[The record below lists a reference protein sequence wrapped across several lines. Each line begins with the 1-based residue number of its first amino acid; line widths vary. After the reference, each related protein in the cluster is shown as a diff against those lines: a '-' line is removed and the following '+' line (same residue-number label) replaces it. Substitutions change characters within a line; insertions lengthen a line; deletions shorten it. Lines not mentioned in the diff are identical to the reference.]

1 MTEDNKRTWTE
12 ELEIA
17 GKDLLSVIESVIKDG
32 TAKRVVI
39 RNKEGR
45 SLLEIP
51 LAAGVAV
58 GGAAVLMAPVFAAIS
73 AMAALMSEVKVEI
86 VRSGDQEE
94 DGQLEGDVIDVGP
107 NADGEEPTD
116 A

>member
-1 MTEDNKRTWTE
+1 MCGRVPCFEVLEVASSDEEDEDASKLLRCTGAETMTEDNKRTWTE

-58 GGAAVLMAPVFAAIS
+58 GGAAVLMAPV
-73 AMAALMSEVKVEI
+73 LV
-86 VRSGDQEE
+86 
-94 DGQLEGDVIDVGP
+94 
-107 NADGEEPTD
+107 
-116 A
+116 